1 MLNLVDS
8 SIDRLE
14 QELLDRE
21 EQITQLRLEQARLL
35 HQLDNQLVHRIDGAR
50 SMQEWV
56 RGRLDVSA
64 HTARD
69 LVDATRRLGAHSE
82 PLDRRHG
89 LSFERLVATLRL
101 AATGVDGDTIRESF
115 GHDLAG
121 VDRLRRKQR
130 RITRSSERDRYL
142 DRFVWFQDALDN
154 TTGRL
159 HGELPGFEYSIIRDA
174 VEERAER
181 FGDLPG
187 PTQTKSQRRADA
199 LVAICQ
205 DSQDPINSED
215 THRSR
220 TEPLVTVFVDAD
232 QAHGYGELGAEIE
245 FGPRVGPTVLDRI
258 LCEGRVQLVG
268 LENGKPVVTSD
279 AAKAIPKAVSRFV
292 KHRDGGCTVSGCHSR
307 YRLQVHHIRFR
318 SDGGDH
324 HPDNLTTLCWF
335 HHHVVIHGLGYQLD
349 PDSPPHNRRFLRNV
363 ASGADPPPP

>member
-21 EQITQLRLEQARLL
+21 EQITQLRVEQARLL
-35 HQLDNQLVHRIDGAR
+35 HQLDSQLVHRIDGAR

-69 LVDATRRLGAHSE
+69 LVDATRRLGPHPE

-101 AATGVDGDTIRESF
+101 AASGADADTIRDSF

-121 VDRLRRKQR
+121 VDRLRRRQR
-130 RITRSSERDRYL
+130 RITRFSERERYV
-142 DRFVWFQDALDN
+142 DRFVWFQDSLDN
-154 TTGRL
+154 TSGRL
-159 HGELPGFEYSIIRDA
+159 HGELPGFEYTIIRDA
-174 VEERAER
+174 IEERAER

-187 PTQTKSQRRADA
+187 PVQTSAQRRADA

-205 DSQDPINSED
+205 DSQDPIGIDGE
-215 THRSR
+215 RR
-220 TEPLVTVFVDAD
+220 GGAEPLVTVFFDGN
-232 QAHGYGELGAEIE
+232 QARWNGELGAEIE
-245 FGPRVGPTVLDRI
+245 FGPRVGPAVLDRI

-279 AAKAIPKAVSRFV
+279 TAKAIPPAVSRFV
-292 KHRDGGCTVSGCHSR
+292 KHRDGGCTIAGCHSR

-324 HPDNLTTLCWF
+324 DPDNLTTLCWF
-335 HHHVVIHGLGYQLD
+335 HHHVVIHGLGFRLD
-349 PDSPPHNRRFLRNV
+349 PDSPPHNRRFLRDV
-363 ASGADPPPP
+363 ASGVDPP